1 VAFQAQVAFD
11 GKLRTIP
18 ASEGGDT
25 AMQQLSKWV
34 VAVATGAMLATTPAG
49 AKDKDKPAPSPLVTA
64 IDRCR
69 QVTDPAQRLACYDKA
84 AGALVQAA
92 NTGAVAVVD
101 QVEIRKARRSLFG
114 FTLPKIPFF
123 SGDSTSDE
131 AQRQL
136 DSTIT
141 SVRALNNGYY
151 RVVIA
156 DNNAVWETSDAGIS
170 FDPPRPGQKI
180 TILRGPLGSYFL
192 RINGQLGV
200 RGRRVG

>member
-1 VAFQAQVAFD
+1 MW
-11 GKLRTIP
+11 GLTMR
-18 ASEGGDT
+18 G
-25 AMQQLSKWV
+25 LLV
-34 VAVATGAMLATTPAG
+34 VAALFAAG
-49 AKDKDKPAPSPLVTA
+49 PIAAKDKAPPSPLVTA

-69 QVTDPAQRLACYDKA
+69 QIADPTQRLACYDSA

-92 NTGAVAVVD
+92 NAGTVAVVD
-101 QVEIRKARRSLFG
+101 QNEIRQARHSLFG

-123 SGDSTSDE
+123 SGDTTADE

-141 SVRALNNGYY
+141 SVRPLNNGYY
-151 RVVIA
+151 RIVIA
-156 DNNAVWETSDAGIS
+156 DNNAVWETSESNIS

-180 TILRGPLGSYFL
+180 SILRGQLGSYFL
-192 RINGQLGV
+192 RINGQIGV

>member
-1 VAFQAQVAFD
+1 MRQLLKCNLCIIAAA
-11 GKLRTIP
+11 LLASAP
-18 ASEGGDT
+18 AS
-25 AMQQLSKWV
+25 
-34 VAVATGAMLATTPAG
+34 

-69 QVTDPAQRLACYDKA
+69 QMTDAAQRLACYDSA
-84 AGALVQAA
+84 ANALVQAA
-92 NTGAVAVVD
+92 NTGAVAIVD
-101 QVEIRKARRSLFG
+101 QNEIRKARRSLFG

-136 DSTIT
+136 DSTII

-151 RVVIA
+151 RIVIA
-156 DNNAVWETSDAGIS
+156 DNNAVWETSDSSVS
-170 FDPPRPGQKI
+170 FYPPRPGEKI

-192 RINGQLGV
+192 RINGQVGV

>member
-1 VAFQAQVAFD
+1 MQLLKCTWCLMAASLIAAA
-11 GKLRTIP
+11 P
-18 ASEGGDT
+18 AS
-25 AMQQLSKWV
+25 
-34 VAVATGAMLATTPAG
+34 

-69 QVTDPAQRLACYDKA
+69 QITDATQRLACYDSA
-84 AGALVQAA
+84 ANALVQAA
-92 NTGAVAVVD
+92 NTGAVAIVD
-101 QVEIRKARRSLFG
+101 QNEIRKARRSLFG

-123 SGDSTSDE
+123 SGDNTSDE

-156 DNNAVWETSDAGIS
+156 DNNAIWETMDSSIS
-170 FDPPRPGQKI
+170 FDAPRPGQKI

-192 RINGQLGV
+192 RINGQVGV

>member
-1 VAFQAQVAFD
+1 MR
-11 GKLRTIP
+11 KP
-18 ASEGGDT
+18 A
-25 AMQQLSKWV
+25 KWV
-34 VAVATGAMLATTPAG
+34 LVAAGMATVITAPLEG
-49 AKDKDKPAPSPLVTA
+49 KSKDKPAPSPLVSA

-69 QVTDPAQRLACYDKA
+69 QVGDPAQRLACYDA
-84 AGALVQAA
+84 AANALVQAA

-101 QVEIRKARRSLFG
+101 QGEIRKARRSLFG

-123 SGDSTSDE
+123 SGDSTSEE

-141 SVRALNNGYY
+141 SVHALNNGYF
-151 RVVIA
+151 RMVIA
-156 DNNAVWETSDAGIS
+156 ENNAVWETSDSSVS

-180 TILRGPLGSYFL
+180 SILRGPLGSYFL
-192 RINGQLGV
+192 RINGQIGV